1 MTVLKSRDML
11 FDDLI
16 NFIYPAYCVD
26 CGCRLEGKD
35 IFLCPKCF
43 DALPKYFGMESYYD
57 AQERLEGLVPFTEFQ
72 TDLIF
77 SNPSVVRTLIHNVK
91 YNGFPKTGYHLAK
104 HFAQQHYDAGH
115 FLDVTVIVPVPLLKK
130 RLHRRGYNQSTFIAK
145 GLAEVYSLPID
156 EILLAR
162 GGGRGTQTHRGKEA
176 RWQQIQGAFYSPQKS
191 KVSGKRIL
199 VVDDVLTTGATLVN
213 AGRALIDAGA
223 ESVSFYTLALDVL
236 V

>member
-1 MTVLKSRDML
+1 ML

-35 IFLCPKCF
+35 IFLCRKCF

-104 HFAQQHYDAGH
+104 RFAQQHYDAGH

-156 EILLAR
+156 ETILAR